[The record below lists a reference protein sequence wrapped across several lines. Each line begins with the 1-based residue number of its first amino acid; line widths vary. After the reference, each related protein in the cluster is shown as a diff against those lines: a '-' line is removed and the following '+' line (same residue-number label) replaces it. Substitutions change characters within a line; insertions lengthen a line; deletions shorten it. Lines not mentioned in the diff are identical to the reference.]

1 MISIK
6 NLEKKYGSLHVLNNI
21 NLNINPAKVTAVVGP
36 NASGKTTLIKSILG
50 LVKPNSGSIEVMGEV
65 INGDCNYKKL
75 IGYMP
80 QSAKFPENLK
90 VKEVVN
96 LIQDIRGTQPLL
108 ANEMSEKFDL
118 DKEMNKLF
126 RTLSGGTKQ
135 KVSALIAFMYSPEIL
150 ILDEPTAGLD
160 PASAGVLK
168 DFVKEEKES
177 GKTIILT
184 SHIMSEIEELSDEIV
199 FLLEGKIHF
208 EGKVEA
214 LLRDNGNEKLER
226 IIAKMMMGAAA

>member
-6 NLEKKYGSLHVLNNI
+6 NLDKKYGSLHALKNI
-21 NLNINPAKVTAVVGP
+21 NLHVNPGRVTAIVGP

-50 LVKPNSGSIEVMGEV
+50 LVKPNAGSIEVMGKV
-65 INGDCNYKKL
+65 INGDCIYKKF

-90 VKEVVN
+90 VREVVN
-96 LIQDIRGTQPLL
+96 LIKDIRGTEPPL
-108 ANEMSEKFDL
+108 ANEISEKFNL
-118 DKEMNKLF
+118 TNEMNKLF

-135 KVSALIAFMYSPEIL
+135 KVSALIAFMYSPKIL

-160 PASAGVLK
+160 PVSAGTLK
-168 DFVKEEKES
+168 NLVREEK
-177 GKTIILT
+177 GRGRTIILT

-208 EGKVEA
+208 EGDVES
-214 LLRDNGNEKLER
+214 LLSNNNNEKLER
-226 IIAKMMMGAAA
+226 IIAKMMMVAAV

>member
-6 NLEKKYGSLHVLNNI
+6 NLDKKYGSLHALKNI
-21 NLNINPAKVTAVVGP
+21 NLHVNPGRVTAIVGP

-50 LVKPNSGSIEVMGEV
+50 LVKPNAGSIEVMGKV
-65 INGDCNYKKL
+65 INGDCSYKKF

-90 VKEVVN
+90 VREVVN
-96 LIQDIRGTQPLL
+96 LIKDIRGTEPPL
-108 ANEMSEKFDL
+108 ANEISEKFNL
-118 DKEMNKLF
+118 TNEMNKLF

-135 KVSALIAFMYSPEIL
+135 KVSALIAFMYSPKIL

-160 PASAGVLK
+160 PVSAGTLK
-168 DFVKEEKES
+168 NLVREEKER
-177 GKTIILT
+177 GRTIILT
-184 SHIMSEIEELSDEIV
+184 SHIMSEIEELADEIV

-208 EGKVEA
+208 EGDVE
-214 LLRDNGNEKLER
+214 LLLSNNNNEKLER
-226 IIAKMMMGAAA
+226 IIAKMMIGTTA

>member
-6 NLEKKYGSLHVLNNI
+6 NLDKKYGSLHALKNI
-21 NLNINPAKVTAVVGP
+21 NLHVNPGRVTAIVGP

-50 LVKPNSGSIEVMGEV
+50 LVKPNAGSIEVMGKV
-65 INGDCNYKKL
+65 INGDCSYKKF

-90 VKEVVN
+90 VREVVN
-96 LIQDIRGTQPLL
+96 LIKDIRGTEPPL
-108 ANEMSEKFDL
+108 ANEISEKFNL
-118 DKEMNKLF
+118 TNEMNKLF

-135 KVSALIAFMYSPEIL
+135 KVSALIAFMYSPKIL

-160 PASAGVLK
+160 PVSAGTLK
-168 DFVKEEKES
+168 NLVREEKER
-177 GKTIILT
+177 GRTIILT

-208 EGKVEA
+208 EGDIES
-214 LLRDNGNEKLER
+214 LLSNNNNEKLER
-226 IIAKMMMGAAA
+226 IIAKMMMVEAV